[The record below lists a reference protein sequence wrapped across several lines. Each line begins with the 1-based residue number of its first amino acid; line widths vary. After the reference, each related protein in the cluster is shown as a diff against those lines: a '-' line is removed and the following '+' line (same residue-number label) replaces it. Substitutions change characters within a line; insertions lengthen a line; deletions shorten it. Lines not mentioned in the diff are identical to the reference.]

1 MTEKFFQLLAF
12 TMVCG
17 IIYAIILWS
26 FTYKAPEKSVLEKPW
41 TLRGDE
47 IY

>member
-1 MTEKFFQLLAF
+1 MTEKIFQILASL
-12 TMVCG
+12 VIISIIWG
-17 IIYAIILWS
+17 IILAS
-26 FTYKAPEKSVLEKPW
+26 RTYKAPEKSVLEKPW

>member
-1 MTEKFFQLLAF
+1 MTEKIFTFLAF
-12 TMVCG
+12 TVVCG
-17 IIYAIILWS
+17 IIYAIYLWS
-26 FTYKAPEKSVLEKPW
+26 FTYKAPESVPEKPW